1 MGAVHRPDGG
11 AAVTVHVNGA
21 ARDIPAGSALADLV
35 ALVTSAQSGIAVAV
49 NGEVVPRGSWPDTR
63 LADGDRVEVV
73 TAMQGG

>member
-21 ARDIPAGSALADLV
+21 AREIPAGSALADLV

>member
-1 MGAVHRPDGG
+1 
-11 AAVTVHVNGA
+11 VTVHVNGA
-21 ARDIPAGSALADLV
+21 AREIPAGSELADLV

>member
-21 ARDIPAGSALADLV
+21 AREIPAGSALADLF

>member
-1 MGAVHRPDGG
+1 M
-11 AAVTVHVNGA
+11 TVHVNGA
-21 ARDIPAGSALADLV
+21 AREIPAGSALADV
-35 ALVTSAQSGIAVAV
+35 IALVTSARSGIAVAV